1 MHNIKISDRFIGDI
15 GKLKKES
22 PKLPAKVWELIANII
37 QTPFKGKGKPEP
49 LKGDLQ
55 GWWSRRVDQ
64 KHRLIY
70 KYEEEIISLA
80 SCYGHY
86 NDK

>member
-1 MHNIKISDRFIGDI
+1 MADI

-22 PKLPAKVWELIANII
+22 PKLPTKIWELIANII
-37 QTPFKGKGKPEP
+37 QTPFTGKGKPEP